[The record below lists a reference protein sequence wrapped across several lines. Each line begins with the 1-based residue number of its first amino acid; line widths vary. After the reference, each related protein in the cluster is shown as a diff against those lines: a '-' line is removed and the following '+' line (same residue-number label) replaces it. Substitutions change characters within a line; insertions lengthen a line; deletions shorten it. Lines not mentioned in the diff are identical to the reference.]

1 MLVLEELV
9 ARHKRY
15 LSQGVELDQEVLAFT
30 DGVEKLILW
39 LLDLNYNIKYEKASM
54 PYSDGHRTK
63 VRAWQTLVVLLE
75 YLDPATYS
83 RIPHYG

>member
-30 DGVEKLILW
+30 DGVEKLI
-39 LLDLNYNIKYEKASM
+39 
-54 PYSDGHRTK
+54 
-63 VRAWQTLVVLLE
+63 
-75 YLDPATYS
+75 
-83 RIPHYG
+83 